1 MDLKAAWGFRGPFEE
16 AYQQTRESEIVN
28 KQRQAQA
35 VQMLEEARLKAEMQP
50 YEIESK
56 QAAAAFN
63 RANAHKMLQPQVS
76 NEERTAKAEEIR
88 RAAELAKVIPMLE
101 RMGIQLNDETAPQ
114 LFQELQSK
122 LKEIPPEVAQYFGS
136 PDKMS
141 MSKELLDA
149 ASKYARE
156 QHPELAKNLRTT
168 MQQEG
173 QTGRNN
179 DNIASRERL
188 AIERNSLMKQL
199 ADAKAKDKGDGAS
212 LKYLAESYQ
221 KQAEQYEMEGNQEK
235 ADMFFAMARRAASV
249 TALKNPAAGKQSIDT
264 GKVADLPTTSP
275 VAPTA
280 NQPERS
286 VEVVRDPKTG
296 KLVRK

>member
-1 MDLKAAWGFRGPFEE
+1 MDVAKM
-16 AYQQTRESEIVN
+16 QMD
-28 KQRQAQA
+28 KQRMDAE
-35 VQMLEEARLKAEMQP
+35 VQRMLEEARLKAEMQP
-50 YEIESK
+50 YDIESK
-56 QAAAAFN
+56 QAASQYS
-63 RANAHKMLQPQVS
+63 RAMAQKMLQPQVS

-88 RAAELAKVIPMLE
+88 RSAELAKVIPMLE
-101 RMGIQLNDETAPQ
+101 RMGIQLNDDTAPQ
-114 LFQELQSK
+114 LFQELQGK
-122 LKEIPPEVAQYFGS
+122 LKEMPPEVAQYFGS

-149 ASKYARE
+149 ASRYARE

-173 QTGRNN
+173 ATSRN
-179 DNIASRERL
+179 DANIASRERL
-188 AIERNSLMKQL
+188 AEERNDLMKQI
-199 ADAKAKDKGDGAS
+199 ADAKAKDSGDGAN

-221 KQAEQYEMEGNQEK
+221 KQAEQYEMEKNQVK
-235 ADMFFAMARRAASV
+235 ADMYFAMARRAASV
-249 TALKNPAAGKQSIDT
+249 TAMKNPASGKQSIDT
-264 GKVADLPTTSP
+264 GKVANLPTTSP
-275 VAPTA
+275 VAANA